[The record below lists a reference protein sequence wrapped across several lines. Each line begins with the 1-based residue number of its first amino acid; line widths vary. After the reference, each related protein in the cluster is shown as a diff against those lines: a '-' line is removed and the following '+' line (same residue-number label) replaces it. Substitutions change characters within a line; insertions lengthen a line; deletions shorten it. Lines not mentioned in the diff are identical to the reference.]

1 MSPVSR
7 LPMTRPFCCCSVTQ
21 LCPTLCDLMDCST
34 PGLPAP
40 HHLPEFAQVH
50 VHCMSDAIQTSHP
63 LMPSSPS
70 DLKSFTAS
78 WTFPMSQLFAS
89 DDQKPG
95 VFSFSFSIS
104 PSDKYSR
111 LSSFKIDWID
121 LLSVQETIRSLL
133 WHHSSK
139 ASILQHSAFFLAH
152 NCA

>member
-1 MSPVSR
+1 MYVSPVSR

-50 VHCMSDAIQTSHP
+50 VHCMSDAIQPSHP

-70 DLKSFTAS
+70 ALKSFPAS
-78 WTFPMSQLFAS
+78 GTFPMSQLFAS

-111 LSSFKIDWID
+111 LISLEIDWFD
-121 LLSVQETIRSLL
+121 FLAVQETLRSLL
-133 WHHSSK
+133 
-139 ASILQHSAFFLAH
+139 
-152 NCA
+152 